1 MDTAKLKLIF
11 ILMAFPSFSA
21 HAALFDISEHSGI
34 IKDSTG
40 NFYKVNAAGTVSA
53 LQSGTNLTLTEKVT
67 FPTSKGSFAADLT
80 RTVAVEV
87 PRIGKAVRSF
97 AVASGPVGLT
107 LTAVSL
113 VCELTNICNQ
123 AGEWFFNNPYSD
135 SVDYPASTPTV
146 GYYITGGIDGTQAA
160 SVSLSCKL
168 AAGKQLAGSTT
179 TLISE
184 TLCEEKT
191 SAGAF
196 FRNIPVY
203 WYNSGSVCPP
213 HYTKTGTTCTLS
225 ENVNTGPA
233 TSADWDS
240 KESLLNDDRFISE
253 LLSVNA
259 PVPVGNPSFSAPVT
273 VPIGSNTKTVKDANG
288 NVTGTETTTSEAVL
302 DLPSSG
308 ENPSGSP
315 TIIKIIENHT
325 TNNYN
330 TNNELTGS
338 TTTTSGGTEQQQPQ
352 SQSVEIE
359 IDNIE
364 ATPLQERAVPFPFE
378 TDSWGSGSCPADR
391 TVNYHYGTLNLTF
404 EPACQF
410 AEGIKPIV
418 LILAGFIAMFI
429 IMGGTKD
436 AN

>member
-1 MDTAKLKLIF
+1 MDTAKLKLIL
-11 ILMAFPSFSA
+11 ILLAFPSFSA
-21 HAALFDISEHSGI
+21 HAALFDMSEHSGI
-34 IKDSTG
+34 IKDSTS

-53 LQSGTNLTLTEKVT
+53 LQSGTNLTLSEKVT
-67 FPTSKGSFAADLT
+67 FPTSKGSFAADLS

-87 PRIGKAVRSF
+87 PRLGKAVRSL
-97 AVASGPVGLT
+97 AVAAGPVGMT
-107 LTAVSL
+107 ISAVSL
-113 VCELTNICNQ
+113 VCELTTICQ
-123 AGEWFFNNPYSD
+123 EGSD
-135 SVDYPASTPTV
+135 WLFGVQTTILDGAVSCTSV
-146 GYYITGGIDGTQAA
+146 
-160 SVSLSCKL
+160 
-168 AAGKQLAGSTT
+168 AGST
-179 TLISE
+179 I
-184 TLCEEKT
+184 
-191 SAGAF
+191 
-196 FRNIPVY
+196 
-203 WYNSGSVCPP
+203 
-213 HYTKTGTTCTLS
+213 YTKLVGSTYFDYKRIPCGDSIPSGWGFVSNCNCPFDDKIIQSTGYGTLP
-225 ENVNTGPA
+225 PA
-233 TSADWDS
+233 PHVPTSSDWDS

-259 PVPVGNPSFSAPVT
+259 PVPVGNPSLSAPVT

-315 TIIKIIENHT
+315 TIIKIVENHT

-364 ATPLQERAVPFPFE
+364 ATPLQERAVPFPFD

>member
-1 MDTAKLKLIF
+1 MDIAKLKLFF
-11 ILMAFPSFSA
+11 ILLAFPSFSA
-21 HAALFDISEHSGI
+21 HAALFDMSEHSGI

-40 NFYKVNAAGTVSA
+40 NFYKVNGAGTVSA
-53 LQSGTNLTLTEKVT
+53 LQSGTNLTLAEKVT
-67 FPTSKGSFAADLT
+67 FPTSKGSFSADLA
-80 RTVAVEV
+80 RTVAVQV
-87 PRIGKAVRSF
+87 PRVGKAVRTL
-97 AVASGPVGLT
+97 AVASGPIGMT

-113 VCELTNICNQ
+113 VCELTNICNVD
-123 AGEWFFNNPYSD
+123 GIFNQFTSL
-135 SVDYPASTPTV
+135 
-146 GYYITGGIDGTQAA
+146 TGGDAIETHVGWCVSNGSQIPCYPDKDLRAAVQAA
-160 SVSLSCKL
+160 NACFSANPSNCEYGDTEPRYS
-168 AAGKQLAGSTT
+168 GQ
-179 TLISE
+179 TLI
-184 TLCEEKT
+184 
-191 SAGAF
+191 GAF
-196 FRNIPVY
+196 YRLKFK
-203 WYNSGSVCPP
+203 SDGSYSAPIAASFMGTYTPP
-213 HYTKTGTTCTLS
+213 SPTS
-225 ENVNTGPA
+225 SPA
-233 TSADWDS
+233 TASDWDS
-240 KESLLNDDRFISE
+240 KESLLNDERFISE

-259 PVPVGNPSFSAPVT
+259 PVPVGNPSLSAPVS
-273 VPIGSNTKTVKDANG
+273 VPIGSNTKTIKDANG
-288 NVTGTETTTSEAVL
+288 NVTGTETTTSEATISE
-302 DLPSSG
+302 PTSG

-315 TIIKIIENHT
+315 TIIKIVENHT

-378 TDSWGSGSCPADR
+378 TDSWGSGSCPSDR